1 LASAGVYW
9 VAANVLRLDLA
20 QTQTVDF
27 LWLSFAAAQAVLY
40 SARARGPFWR
50 KPYPGRW
57 LLLATAFD
65 LIVVSLLATL
75 GWLMAPI
82 SLTLVAE
89 LLGLTVLFLVATDG
103 LKALLNRL
111 APTPAHPAPASPRE
125 GVSR

>member
-1 LASAGVYW
+1 VYW
-9 VAANVLRLDLA
+9 GAAQVLHLGIA

-40 SARARGPFWR
+40 STRARGPFWR

-57 LLLATAFD
+57 LLLATLFD

-82 SLTLVAE
+82 SLSLVGG
-89 LLGLTVLFLVATDG
+89 LLVLTVLFLVATDV
-103 LKALLNRL
+103 LKALLTRL
-111 APTPAHPAPASPRE
+111 APTLSYPAPGSPQER
-125 GVSR
+125 VAR